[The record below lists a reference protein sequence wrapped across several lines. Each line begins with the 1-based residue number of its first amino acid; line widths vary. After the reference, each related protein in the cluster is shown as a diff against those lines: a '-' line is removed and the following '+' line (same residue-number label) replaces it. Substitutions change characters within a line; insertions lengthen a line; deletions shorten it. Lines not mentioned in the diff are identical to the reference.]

1 MSTRRSTASK
11 KARPAKKSAA
21 KKTSAKKKAA
31 PKKKATPKKKA
42 APTKKAAA
50 KKKTAAKSKST
61 PKRATKAAAKKK
73 ATPTKKATPK
83 KASGGRA
90 ATKKAA
96 AKSAP
101 KKKAATKKSA
111 PKKAAPKKKVTTKK
125 AAPKKKV
132 TAKKPAAKA
141 PRKSAAK
148 ASAPKT
154 AKKPAAKKSAPKK
167 TVAKKS
173 APKAAAKKSKSAA
186 KASAP
191 KAAKSGARAS
201 APAAKS
207 SKGRKAKPS
216 RRGVRKTTA
225 SDDLEIELTPA
236 PRATKVEL
244 APRVAASVAPSIP
257 IPVKKVPKKPT
268 LEERAARVDKRIARQ
283 SEDFRTRYGESFDM
297 SWIRHD
303 SALEGV
309 VYTYDE
315 LTTALRSDEVTVVD
329 SSVMPIYD
337 AIRRHKEAIDFIRE
351 GAEKKKLAINL
362 DLLKRLYIMLHPDEG
377 DVKTVKY
384 RRDVPQHRTYFHEY
398 AAPDKIAY
406 KVRQTM
412 DWVTDPDTKKS
423 VSVLRIAAKAHY
435 DLARVFPFTHDS
447 GKVARL
453 FMNLLLMRGGL
464 PPAII
469 HETERQRYYEAL
481 KANSP
486 ADLVKMLRDSLKN
499 SLSSIEKMLD
509 HHETN
514 TRGFVS

>member
-1 MSTRRSTASK
+1 VR
-11 KARPAKKSAA
+11 KKSA
-21 KKTSAKKKAA
+21 
-31 PKKKATPKKKA
+31 
-42 APTKKAAA
+42 
-50 KKKTAAKSKST
+50 
-61 PKRATKAAAKKK
+61 
-73 ATPTKKATPK
+73 
-83 KASGGRA
+83 SG
-90 ATKKAA
+90 
-96 AKSAP
+96 
-101 KKKAATKKSA
+101 
-111 PKKAAPKKKVTTKK
+111 
-125 AAPKKKV
+125 
-132 TAKKPAAKA
+132 
-141 PRKSAAK
+141 
-148 ASAPKT
+148 
-154 AKKPAAKKSAPKK
+154 
-167 TVAKKS
+167 
-173 APKAAAKKSKSAA
+173 
-186 KASAP
+186 
-191 KAAKSGARAS
+191 
-201 APAAKS
+201 
-207 SKGRKAKPS
+207 
-216 RRGVRKTTA
+216 
-225 SDDLEIELTPA
+225 DLDIELTPA

-268 LEERAARVDKRIARQ
+268 LEERAARVDKRISRQ

-351 GAEKKKLAINL
+351 GADKKKLTVNL
-362 DLLKRLYIMLHPDEG
+362 DLLKRLYVMLHPDEG
-377 DVKTVKY
+377 DVKSVKY
-384 RRDVPQHRTYFHEY
+384 RREVPQHRTYFHEY
-398 AAPDKIAY
+398 SAPDKIAY

-412 DWVTDPDTKKS
+412 DWVTDPNTKKS

-435 DLARVFPFTHDS
+435 DLARTFPFTHDS

-481 KANSP
+481 KASSP
-486 ADLVKMLRDSLKN
+486 ADLVKMMRDSLNN

-514 TRGFVS
+514 TRGFVN